1 MDLQPHK
8 HVSKRSLGDTRSIGL
23 NVSKISGMSH
33 FISGGAMGV
42 AVRIVVWTGRHASI
56 GKISEFVAR
65 KDESELHPNSNIIT
79 LHVKPVQAR
88 GKASYT
94 V

>member
-1 MDLQPHK
+1 
-8 HVSKRSLGDTRSIGL
+8 
-23 NVSKISGMSH
+23 
-33 FISGGAMGV
+33 MGV